1 MLWKIVQYNSI
12 KNNNGVIEYDYNVI
26 KVIPSYSKA
35 IEIAMKL
42 KLITGK
48 LYKVERV

>member
-1 MLWKIVQYNSI
+1 MFKIVQYNSI
-12 KNNNGVIEYDYNVI
+12 HNINSNIEYDTTIV
-26 KVIPSYSKA
+26 KVIPTFAKA
-35 IEIAMKL
+35 IELAMKL